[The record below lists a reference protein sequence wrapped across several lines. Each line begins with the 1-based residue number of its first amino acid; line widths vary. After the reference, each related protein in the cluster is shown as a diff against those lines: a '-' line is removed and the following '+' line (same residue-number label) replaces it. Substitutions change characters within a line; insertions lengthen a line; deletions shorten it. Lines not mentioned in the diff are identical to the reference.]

1 MIAKRK
7 IAALLAYLEIVLSDS
22 CEIGFACA
30 GTIGYTLAIMGKIP
44 AVAIAGC
51 LIVTSGEWQVRRQ
64 VSLWIHLHE
73 PHCIGR

>member
-1 MIAKRK
+1 MIAKRE

-44 AVAIAGC
+44 AVAIG
-51 LIVTSGEWQVRRQ
+51 G
-64 VSLWIHLHE
+64 H
-73 PHCIGR
+73 